1 MGRTDIDFLRR
12 TPAYSYVEAA
22 HYLNLPPSTLSSWFR
37 GQTYTHDHEIRRFRP
52 VIRLDGKPGEGLSF
66 LNLIEAHV
74 LAAIRRQHRVPLQ
87 KVRKALDY
95 VQRRLDIQRP
105 LVDVRFET
113 DGVDLF
119 VHELERLINVSRE
132 GQLEIEP
139 VILRYLQRIERDL
152 TGAPIKLYPF
162 TRKSVSA
169 EEPAPVEIDPRV
181 AFGRPV
187 LVGRG
192 VPTAILA
199 DRFKAGDSL
208 ADLAEDYDTSAQNI
222 EEAIRCELTRREAA

>member
-1 MGRTDIDFLRR
+1 MGRMDVDQLRR

-37 GQTYTHDHEIRRFRP
+37 GQAYTQDDQVREFRP
-52 VIRLDGKPGEGLSF
+52 VIRLDGKAGEGLSF
-66 LNLIEAHV
+66 LNLVEAHV
-74 LAAIRRQHRVPLQ
+74 LAAIRREHSIPLQ
-87 KVRKALDY
+87 KVRKALEY
-95 VQRRLDIQRP
+95 VKRTLGIERP
-105 LVDVRFET
+105 LADARFET

-119 VHELERLINVSRE
+119 VRELAKLVNVSRE
-132 GQLEIEP
+132 GQPEIEP
-139 VILRYLQRIERDL
+139 VIRSFLRRIKRDP
-152 TGAPIKLYPF
+152 GGIPIKLYPF
-162 TRKSVSA
+162 TRKSLST

-187 LVGRG
+187 LIGRG
-192 VPTAILA
+192 VPTAVLA

-208 ADLAEDYDTSAQNI
+208 ADLAEDYDTSTKNI

>member
-1 MGRTDIDFLRR
+1 MKFV
-12 TPAYSYVEAA
+12 A
-22 HYLNLPPSTLSSWFR
+22 
-37 GQTYTHDHEIRRFRP
+37 
-52 VIRLDGKPGEGLSF
+52 IRLDGKPGDGLSF

-74 LAAIRRQHRVPLQ
+74 LAAIRRHHRVPLQ

-95 VQRRLDIQRP
+95 VQRQLKTQRP

-119 VHELERLINVSRE
+119 MHQLERLINVSKE

-139 VILRYLQRIERDL
+139 AIRRYLQRIQRDL

-162 TRKSVSA
+162 TRKSVST